1 MDKAAIICQVH
12 RGAQAP
18 EADMRPTRGV
28 PRLIT
33 SLVAPDNSIYTSK
46 VSGGGC
52 PWVVSKDLSGV
63 RWGVFEVSGSVFL
76 ASRASFAREPA
87 KAFLSPRRHALGWPG
102 SSAF

>member
-33 SLVAPDNSIYTSK
+33 SLVAPDNSTGRRADAYCQ
-46 VSGGGC
+46 SGN
-52 PWVVSKDLSGV
+52 SN
-63 RWGVFEVSGSVFL
+63 
-76 ASRASFAREPA
+76 
-87 KAFLSPRRHALGWPG
+87 
-102 SSAF
+102 